1 MTETHVSALWQQAE
15 DNLTVAN
22 LCLSRGYHRIV
33 VSHSYYAVMY
43 AAKAVLLHI
52 TGKHINSHKGVQR
65 VFGIALVKPGLVS
78 SEWGGGIGR
87 LHDLRRRADY
97 DVLEI
102 FDEST
107 AITTYDRAKA
117 FLGYMQPFMQN
128 TADGVD

>member
-22 LCLSRGYHRIV
+22 LCLSQGYHRIV

-52 TGKHINSHKGVQR
+52 ARKHTSSHKGVQS
-65 VFGIALVKPGLVS
+65 VFGITLVRPGLVS
-78 SEWGGGIGR
+78 SEWGAEIGR
-87 LHDLRRRADY
+87 LYDLRRRADY

-107 AITTYDRAKA
+107 AIAAYDRAKA
-117 FLGYMQPFMQN
+117 FLGHMQPLIQN
-128 TADGVD
+128 AAAE